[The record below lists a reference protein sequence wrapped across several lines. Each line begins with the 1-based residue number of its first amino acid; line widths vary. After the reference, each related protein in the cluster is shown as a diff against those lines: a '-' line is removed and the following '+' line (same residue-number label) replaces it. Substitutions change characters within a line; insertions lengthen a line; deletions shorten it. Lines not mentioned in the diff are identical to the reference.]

1 MWRLDNLAA
10 TRKNFGGKT
19 VSENIKVFTDEEL
32 LILSD
37 GIRSLVAN
45 ADKASQLVK
54 NKDVHK
60 IISEE
65 MQKYS
70 DLEVKVC
77 MMMGKI

>member
-1 MWRLDNLAA
+1 M
-10 TRKNFGGKT
+10 G
-19 VSENIKVFTDEEL
+19 ENKEVFTDEEL
-32 LILSD
+32 LILSN

-45 ADKASQLVK
+45 ADKALQLVK
-54 NKDVHK
+54 NKDVHR

>member
-1 MWRLDNLAA
+1 MD
-10 TRKNFGGKT
+10 
-19 VSENIKVFTDEEL
+19 ENIEVFTDEEL

-45 ADKASQLVK
+45 ADKALHLVK
-54 NKDVHK
+54 NKDVHR

-70 DLEVKVC
+70 DLDAKIC

>member
-1 MWRLDNLAA
+1 MD
-10 TRKNFGGKT
+10 
-19 VSENIKVFTDEEL
+19 ENKEVFTDEEL

-45 ADKASQLVK
+45 ADKASHLVK
-54 NKDVHK
+54 NKDVHR

-70 DLEVKVC
+70 DLDAKLC